1 MVIWKLQIVD
11 FYTAWSSRIW
21 SYLVRIFSY
30 PVQNAGKMQI
40 RITPNTDTFY
50 TVLTF
55 LGENYLTNNAT
66 KFVEPIMESCHQ
78 DLKTLFICC
87 KQFKNYDPF
96 KLNLNCEIIREN
108 LRAIF
113 ELSNNSSNCNKSQIF
128 LLACKIYTKWHLC
141 KWLIYI
147 KQVVKNAIWSL
158 TPFFLGNHENFCLLT
173 NSESSPKVVLFQK
186 VFSFLLPVWWA

>member
-1 MVIWKLQIVD
+1 MDKSLGNKKVHGYLISCGQQMVQSLYEDYVRKLFLRSTKLKYQLSQGWLFESYRLLTFTLREVAV
-11 FYTAWSSRIW
+11 FGVTWYAFSSIQSKCR
-21 SYLVRIFSY
+21 
-30 PVQNAGKMQI
+30 KMQI

-50 TVLTF
+50 AVLTF

-141 KWLIYI
+141 K
-147 KQVVKNAIWSL
+147 
-158 TPFFLGNHENFCLLT
+158 
-173 NSESSPKVVLFQK
+173 
-186 VFSFLLPVWWA
+186 